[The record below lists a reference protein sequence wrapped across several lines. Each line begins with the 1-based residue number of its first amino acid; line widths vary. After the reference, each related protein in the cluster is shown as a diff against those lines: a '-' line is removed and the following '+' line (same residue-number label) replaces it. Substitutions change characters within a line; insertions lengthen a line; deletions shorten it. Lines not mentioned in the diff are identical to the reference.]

1 MVLYPMSRATYMYV
15 RCNNFING
23 LIRRKMKTA
32 FCDIILI
39 IDKQLYGNL
48 LINIKIETKVW
59 YYMEYFIHFY
69 HLSFFSLQGKMK
81 YKESVTEGFENTV
94 PAFIGLFS
102 GQNIGKALVKI

>member
-1 MVLYPMSRATYMYV
+1 
-15 RCNNFING
+15 
-23 LIRRKMKTA
+23 
-32 FCDIILI
+32 
-39 IDKQLYGNL
+39 
-48 LINIKIETKVW
+48 
-59 YYMEYFIHFY
+59 MEYFIHIY

>member
-1 MVLYPMSRATYMYV
+1 
-15 RCNNFING
+15 
-23 LIRRKMKTA
+23 MKTA

-39 IDKQLYGNL
+39 KQLYGNL
-48 LINIKIETKVW
+48 LINIKIESKVW

-69 HLSFFSLQGKMK
+69 HLSFFLQGKMK